1 MFSLA
6 VMVSFLRELPADRH
20 RQASYEES
28 KTLNAATTGRASILP
43 GVTATPRSAFRR
55 DVLAAYVASGSRLL
69 SWIIVTSIVYRR
81 MGAPAFAV
89 LALVRTTIGL
99 LNYTAVG
106 LAPATIRLLAREPDG
121 PAVYSSSTLLA
132 ALSAAVASVVA
143 VAYALAFRQLHAVP
157 AALAGADLRPFV
169 LTMGLGTVFRMC
181 SEAFGAALQVRG
193 RIALDNLLV
202 AGAELLWMLICLAPI
217 NSGLN
222 RIGMAWLASGVA
234 LAVARGSYAQRIM
247 GGGAFALSTAHCA
260 MMKKLLAFGLLV
272 ALAQAADFLYAPT
285 DNILINRFI
294 SPVTVAVYAPA
305 IQIDAGLLLLV
316 GGLAAVLF
324 PYSALAAR
332 EQVRHFYI
340 TGTVVSLALLL
351 PAAAIVWLLSAPLF
365 HLWLGDSL
373 PATRAILPLVL
384 IHTVVGGSS
393 AVGRS
398 VLLAVGKVRPFTA
411 AVLVAG
417 TANVLLSFIFV
428 RYFNL
433 GLTGIVLGTIL
444 AVVGRC
450 AVWTPWYVLKTLGSG
465 SV

>member
-1 MFSLA
+1 
-6 VMVSFLRELPADRH
+6 
-20 RQASYEES
+20 
-28 KTLNAATTGRASILP
+28 
-43 GVTATPRSAFRR
+43 VTAVPRSAFRR
-55 DVLAAYVASGSRLL
+55 DVLTAYVASGSRLL
-69 SWIIVTSIVYRR
+69 SWIIVTAIVYRR
-81 MGAPAFAV
+81 MGVPAFAI

-99 LNYTAVG
+99 LNYTTLG
-106 LAPATIRLLAREPDG
+106 LAPATVRLLATEQDAQ
-121 PAVYSSSTLLA
+121 AVYSSSALLA
-132 ALSAAVASVVA
+132 ALSAAVAAIVA
-143 VAYALAFRQLHAVP
+143 IGYALVFRHLHAVP
-157 AALAGADLRPFV
+157 AALAGVDLRPFV
-169 LTMGLGTVFRMC
+169 LTMGLGTVLRMC

-202 AGAELLWMLICLAPI
+202 AGAELLWLLICLTPI
-217 NSGLN
+217 SSGLN
-222 RIGMAWLASGVA
+222 LIGFAWLASGLA
-234 LAVARGSYAQRIM
+234 LAAARIHRAQKIM
-247 GGGAFALSTAHCA
+247 NGAFSIRAARAAT
-260 MMKKLLAFGLLV
+260 MRKLLAFGLLV

-324 PYSALAAR
+324 PYSALAAPA
-332 EQVRHFYI
+332 QVRRYYI
-340 TGTVVSLALLL
+340 IGTLASLALLL
-351 PAAAIVWLLSAPLF
+351 PAAVVVWLSSASLF
-365 HLWLGDSL
+365 QLWLGDSL

-411 AVLVAG
+411 AVLIAG
-417 TANVLLSFIFV
+417 TANVLLSFAFV
-428 RYFNL
+428 RYLNL

-450 AVWTPWYVLKTLGSG
+450 AVWTPWYVLKSLRADG
-465 SV
+465 